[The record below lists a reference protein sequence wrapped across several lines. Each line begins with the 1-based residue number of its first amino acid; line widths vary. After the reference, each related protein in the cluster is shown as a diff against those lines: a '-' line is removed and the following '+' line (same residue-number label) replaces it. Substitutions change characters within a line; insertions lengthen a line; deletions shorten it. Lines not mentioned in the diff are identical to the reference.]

1 MTKATVLI
9 EENHNLIYSY
19 LHKMRLDIEEYYDLA
34 AIGLCKAA
42 NNFDETKG
50 FKFSTYAY
58 RCMNN
63 EVLNQIRKESRCV
76 TPLLI
81 FDMDE
86 EDEEEKASLHLYTAS
101 KVSVENTVIV
111 KMQLQ
116 DTLKTLTPPRRKFA
130 KEVLSL
136 ALSGMT
142 QRDIAERLHVSQ
154 ASISRMLAFI
164 KEKVYE

>member
-86 EDEEEKASLHLYTAS
+86 DDDDA
-101 KVSVENTVIV
+101 
-111 KMQLQ
+111 
-116 DTLKTLTPPRRKFA
+116 
-130 KEVLSL
+130 
-136 ALSGMT
+136 
-142 QRDIAERLHVSQ
+142 
-154 ASISRMLAFI
+154 
-164 KEKVYE
+164 